1 MKEKLIAIRGN
12 DKLFY
17 THDTSN
23 ESFTKRMG
31 YISKSNSKA
40 KLEVD
45 VDIALSHG
53 YWEPAPEVER
63 KAEGKSTAVANSR
76 KFVEKAES

>member
-17 THDTSN
+17 THDATN

-31 YISKSNSKA
+31 YIFKSNLKV

-45 VDIALSHG
+45 IDTTLSRG
-53 YWEPAPEVER
+53 YWEPAPEVEK
-63 KAEGKSTAVANSR
+63 KAESKSAAVVNSR
-76 KFVEKAES
+76 KFAEKAES